1 MLALLLLSTLL
12 TKFFTS
18 AKTPCPCLGSSTIY
32 VSPFSHQAFDLPR
45 AILTAKTDPSVYSYT
60 FAFASDDLITITVLD
75 ADGERIYQKTGTCI
89 MNAADTAG
97 GRVQVRCTNMIMQC
111 KVVYDLQATSNAK
124 APLENEHAP
133 AGQRTLTQPPTEY
146 WRRRKHPGRFP
157 GSAEHLPNHHKEN
170 RKANHKT
177 YQGAA
182 RTIRP
187 HRYRSR
193 TQTTT

>member
-1 MLALLLLSTLL
+1 MLVLLLLSTLL

-18 AKTPCPCLGSSTIY
+18 AKTTCPCLGSSTIY

-45 AILTAKTDPSVYSYT
+45 AIRTAKTAPSVYSYT

-89 MNAADTAG
+89 MNTADTAG
-97 GRVQVRCTNMIMQC
+97 GRVQVRCRNMIMQC
-111 KVVYDLQATSNAK
+111 KVVYDLQATSHAK
-124 APLENEHAP
+124 DSFRDEHAP
-133 AGQRTLTQPPTEY
+133 AGQRTLTQPPTAY
-146 WRRRKHPGRFP
+146 WRRRKHPGRSSGP
-157 GSAEHLPNHHKEN
+157 ADHLPNQHEEN
-170 RKANHKT
+170 RKPNNKT

-193 TQTTT
+193 TQAST